1 MDYYRI
7 LGVEQSA
14 SADEIKRLY
23 RKLAVKLHPDK
34 TDKKEDHERFLQ
46 IHQAYEILKDDA
58 LRRKYDHE
66 NRPKSSHSPN
76 PAYSSYS
83 SHTSTSTSGGFG
95 MHGFSYDSEHPS
107 YYSFYSRS
115 AREYDNS
122 REREKQETARMAAR
136 MAERMM
142 REDMKRRQEEYMRD
156 ARQRQQAELREQLE
170 QRLREERE
178 QIRSQAER
186 EQNTSRYTEVK
197 QEAFERQWRPK
208 SSDGFGIKSFSS
220 SQSSSGP
227 QPGDTSSLP
236 IVVEDEGVEDG
247 NTHDTSEGL
256 EDRSDIFEDCHDVP
270 PVNDDTEAL
279 FSEQPQ
285 TPYLDPEVVEVEG
298 ADNAKTTPLQGRRAP
313 SITTNSSKKP
323 KISMDNLRQTLG
335 TDIEEVDFDDI
346 LSSLPKT
353 PGRTRKA
360 SNLTQLSLKRPRLA
374 TYFDGTSRLLT
385 VFTPINKNVHS
396 APRNNTISPTD
407 LAPNVDESKLVFEVL
422 PPLLRVTDS
431 LTQHAWDRYV
441 TEIEDYQQKFADYR
455 RVVMEHQAG
464 RFEKDDRHHR
474 IIFLDTSCLN
484 VYQTCLFNDV
494 LLLQHYTRALQE
506 YRETI
511 KKFVANCDKINAL

>member
-1 MDYYRI
+1 MDYYHI

-14 SADEIKRLY
+14 SPDEIKRLY

-66 NRPKSSHSPN
+66 NRSKSSHSSST
-76 PAYSSYS
+76 AYSSYT
-83 SHTSTSTSGGFG
+83 SHTSTSGGFG

-170 QRLREERE
+170 QRLREERD
-178 QIRSQAER
+178 QLRSQAER
-186 EQNTSRYTEVK
+186 DQNSSRYTEVK

-208 SSDGFGIKSFSS
+208 SSDGFGMKSFSS
-220 SQSSSGP
+220 SQNSSAP

-236 IVVEDEGVEDG
+236 IVVEDEGVEDS
-247 NTHDTSEGL
+247 NTTHETSEDL
-256 EDRSDIFEDCHDVP
+256 EDRSDVFEDCQDLP
-270 PVNDDTEAL
+270 PVNDEPEAL

-285 TPYLDPEVVEVEG
+285 TPYLDPEVVEV
-298 ADNAKTTPLQGRRAP
+298 DDAKTTPVQGRRAP
-313 SITTNSSKKP
+313 SITTNSAKKP
-323 KISMDNLRQTLG
+323 KISMDDLRHPLG
-335 TDIEEVDFDDI
+335 TDIEEVDFDDM

-385 VFTPINKNVHS
+385 LFTPINKNVHS
-396 APRNNTISPTD
+396 VPRNNTISPTD

-431 LTQHAWDRYV
+431 LSLSAWDHYV
-441 TEIEDYQQKFADYR
+441 TEINEYQQKFAEYR

-511 KKFVANCDKINAL
+511 KRFVANCEKVNAL